1 MAKGRNTTASFMQNW
16 QNGQKA
22 LKLTHNL
29 FPKDLPSNVTN
40 VCTFFSAMKIPSPF
54 VSLTCFTSDSPLVMN
69 RNARPATTGETANVV
84 LLDHPRNLYEH
95 VTNDSCPP
103 GMLHLLAR
111 ANIASGQ
118 HNKNGCP
125 HSGHVQRLTSFKRNA
140 WSWFRDMHKVAK
152 IHFKRNTHT
161 QKEQNVLT
169 RSLKIK
175 YDKVGCLQKSWR
187 FYIYSC
193 SPKGWGWFLSI
204 RKKTRNLAMMYPT
217 RMVVHYIARAGKST
231 SLNGGLDVNWPLG
244 RGEFP
249 LCRCLLIPEWQL
261 LFSDICSTSKLH
273 HSRITT
279 GTFQTFESHHNMI
292 QDRCIGIGGWDS
304 FHHVLCLTGHSGDG
318 RKCHMYS
325 YTYIYIWYVYM

>member
-1 MAKGRNTTASFMQNW
+1 MQNW

-29 FPKDLPSNVTN
+29 FPNNLPSNVTN

-54 VSLTCFTSDSPLVMN
+54 VSLACFTSDSPLVMN

-125 HSGHVQRLTSFKRNA
+125 HSGYVQRLTRHSKETHDLD
-140 WSWFRDMHKVAK
+140 SETCLKLHK
-152 IHFKRNTHT
+152 FTLKRNTHT
-161 QKEQNVLT
+161 QKEQKVLT

-193 SPKGWGWFLSI
+193 SPKGWGWFLSM
-204 RKKTRNLAMMYPT
+204 RKKP
-217 RMVVHYIARAGKST
+217 
-231 SLNGGLDVNWPLG
+231 
-244 RGEFP
+244 
-249 LCRCLLIPEWQL
+249 
-261 LFSDICSTSKLH
+261 
-273 HSRITT
+273 
-279 GTFQTFESHHNMI
+279 
-292 QDRCIGIGGWDS
+292 GI
-304 FHHVLCLTGHSGDG
+304 
-318 RKCHMYS
+318 
-325 YTYIYIWYVYM
+325 